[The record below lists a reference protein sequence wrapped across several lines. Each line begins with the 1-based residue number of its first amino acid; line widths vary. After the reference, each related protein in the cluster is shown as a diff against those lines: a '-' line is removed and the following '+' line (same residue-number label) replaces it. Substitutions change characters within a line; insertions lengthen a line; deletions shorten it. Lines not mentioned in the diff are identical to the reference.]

1 MCRVGRGRKSIDLKK
16 IIDILVYKF
25 VENGMQA
32 VIWRFFIRTVDID
45 RIERSPHI
53 INLNDPSSIL
63 FGEYY
68 RYYRYYLT
76 INLNADLYFR
86 WDKRMILNFWPHA
99 DGKNNL
105 FRC

>member
-45 RIERSPHI
+45 RIEQSPHI

-63 FGEYY
+63 FDEY
-68 RYYRYYLT
+68 
-76 INLNADLYFR
+76 
-86 WDKRMILNFWPHA
+86 
-99 DGKNNL
+99 
-105 FRC
+105 